1 MVTMLDCIR
10 RVPALLD
17 AIRISR
23 VQTMEQLLSLYPVGS
38 FSEICLIG
46 SGTSFTSAS
55 TAQYMM
61 EKYCGMRVSVMLPNE
76 FLRARTYR
84 NPKALHLF
92 ITQTGTSS
100 ALLEALEI
108 CRKNGLMNAVMSE
121 RADTPAAEQS
131 AAFVCMGCGQEEYL
145 IRTIGY
151 STTVCSLML
160 MGISI
165 GLANGT
171 LAENNADELD
181 CQLQAAIASIPDVID
196 RTLRW
201 MDTSRR
207 RIMRSRFIAFTG
219 VGALYGVAMEGAVKV
234 WEGPQYPSAGY
245 ELDEGMHGPN
255 YGYNSNDAVI
265 ILNDGAPG
273 CEKAL
278 GLARYMKNELHN
290 GYIFGLNAID
300 SQDLAFIPAGG
311 DFCCLEFAAAV
322 QTFMYRLATD
332 GGRDF
337 AIVDKHE
344 VMYSYFNSH
353 TQSEQKKD

>member
-1 MVTMLDCIR
+1 MRTMLECIR
-10 RVPALLD
+10 SVPERLE
-17 AIRISR
+17 AIRLDR
-23 VQTMEQLLSLYPVGS
+23 AQTMQGLLSIYPAGS
-38 FSEICLIG
+38 FDQIILIG

-55 TAQYMM
+55 TAQFQM

-84 NPKALHLF
+84 DPRALHLF
-92 ITQTGTSS
+92 ISQTGTSS
-100 ALLEALEI
+100 ALLEALDVCSEH
-108 CRKNGLMNAVMSE
+108 GLMNAVMSE
-121 RADTPAAEQS
+121 KADTPAARKA
-131 AAFVCMGCGQEEYL
+131 AAFVCMGCGPEEYG

-160 MGISI
+160 LGVSV

-171 LAENNADELD
+171 LTPEEAEKLD
-181 CQLQAAIASIPDVID
+181 AQLKAAIVSIPDVID

-234 WEGPQYPSAGY
+234 WEGPQFPAAGY

-255 YGYNSNDAVI
+255 YGYDQNDAVI

-273 CEKAL
+273 TEKAL
-278 GLARYMKNELHN
+278 ALARYMKNEMHN
-290 GYIFGLNAID
+290 GYIFGLGAID
-300 SQDLAFIPAGG
+300 ALDLGFTPVGG

-337 AIVDKHE
+337 AIIDRHE

-353 TQSEQKKD
+353 TNG

>member
-1 MVTMLDCIR
+1 MRTMLECIR
-10 RVPALLD
+10 QVPERLEEIRV
-17 AIRISR
+17 SR
-23 VQTMEQLLSLYPVGS
+23 SKTMEQLLSVYPAGS

-92 ITQTGTSS
+92 ISQTGTSS
-100 ALLEALEI
+100 ALLEALDV
-108 CRKNGLMNAVMSE
+108 CTQNGMMNAVMSE
-121 RADTPAAEQS
+121 KPDTPAARRS
-131 AAFVCMGCGQEEYL
+131 AVFICQGCGPEEYG

-160 MGISI
+160 MGISV

-171 LAENNADELD
+171 LTAEEASILD
-181 CQLQAAIASIPDVID
+181 SQLQAAIVSIPQVID
-196 RTLRW
+196 STLCW

-207 RIMRSRFIAFTG
+207 KIMRSRFIAFTG
-219 VGALYGVAMEGAVKV
+219 VGSLYGVAMEGAVKV
-234 WEGPQYPSAGY
+234 WEGPQFPSAGY

-255 YGYNSNDAVI
+255 FGYNSNDAVI

-273 CEKAL
+273 TEKAL
-278 GLARYMKNELHN
+278 ALARYMKNEFNN

-300 SQDLAFIPAGG
+300 SLDLAFTPAGG

-337 AIVDKHE
+337 SIIDKHE

-353 TQSEQKKD
+353 TQADKS

>member
-10 RVPALLD
+10 RVPSLLEV
-17 AIRISR
+17 IRLNRSK
-23 VQTMEQLLSLYPVGS
+23 TTEQLLSVYPAGA

-46 SGTSFTSAS
+46 SGTSFTSAF

-61 EKYCGMRVSVMLPNE
+61 EKYSGMRVSVMLPNE
-76 FLRARTYR
+76 FLRARTFR

-92 ITQTGTSS
+92 ISQTGTSS
-100 ALLEALEI
+100 ALLEALEL
-108 CRKNGLMNAVMSE
+108 CRQNGLMNAVMSE
-121 RADTPAAEQS
+121 KQDTPAALKASVFIAQ
-131 AAFVCMGCGQEEYL
+131 GCGPEEYP

-160 MGISI
+160 TAVSV

-171 LAENNADELD
+171 LSPEEAASLDEH
-181 CQLQAAIASIPDVID
+181 LQAAIDSIPNVIENA
-196 RTLRW
+196 LRW

-207 RIMRSRFIAFTG
+207 KIMRSRFIAFTG
-219 VGALYGVAMEGAVKV
+219 AGALYGVAMEGAVKV

-273 CEKAL
+273 TEKAL
-278 GLARYMKNELHN
+278 ALARYMKNEFGN
-290 GYIFGLNAID
+290 GYIIGLNAID
-300 SQDLAFIPAGG
+300 SRDLAFTPAGG
-311 DFCCLEFAAAV
+311 DFSCLEFAAAV

-353 TQSEQKKD
+353 TQPIKA

>member
-1 MVTMLDCIR
+1 MVSMLECIR
-10 RVPALLD
+10 RVPQRLND
-17 AIRISR
+17 IRLNRS
-23 VQTMEQLLSLYPVGS
+23 QTMAQLLSVYPAGT

-84 NPKALHLF
+84 NPRALHVF
-92 ITQTGTSS
+92 ISQTGTSS
-100 ALLEALEI
+100 ALLEALDV
-108 CRKNGLMNAVMSE
+108 CRQSGLMNAVMSE
-121 RADTPAAEQS
+121 KPDTPAAS
-131 AAFVCMGCGQEEYL
+131 KAAVFICQGCGHEEYG

-160 MGISI
+160 MGVSV

-171 LAENNADELD
+171 LTPEDASALD
-181 CQLQAAIASIPDVID
+181 AQLQAAIASIPNVID
-196 RTLRW
+196 SALRW

-207 RIMRSRFIAFTG
+207 KIMRSRFIAFTG
-219 VGALYGVAMEGAVKV
+219 AGSLYGVAMEGAVKV
-234 WEGPQYPSAGY
+234 WEGPQFPSGGY

-255 YGYNSNDAVI
+255 YGYNGNDAVI

-273 CEKAL
+273 TEKAL
-278 GLARYMKNELHN
+278 ALARYMKNEFSN
-290 GYIFGLNAID
+290 GYIFGLNTID
-300 SQDLAFIPAGG
+300 DRDLAFTPAGG

-337 AIVDKHE
+337 TIIDKHE

-353 TQSEQKKD
+353 TQSDKA